1 MVAKKKIIDITK
13 NGENVPGLE
22 VFEVVL
28 VQYNLVDSQYQQM
41 FEVVRTFTPNK
52 FYEYLLNVGPTNLMF
67 LKIPHLIITL

>member
-52 FYEYLLNVGPTNLMF
+52 FYEYLLNVGSTNLMF